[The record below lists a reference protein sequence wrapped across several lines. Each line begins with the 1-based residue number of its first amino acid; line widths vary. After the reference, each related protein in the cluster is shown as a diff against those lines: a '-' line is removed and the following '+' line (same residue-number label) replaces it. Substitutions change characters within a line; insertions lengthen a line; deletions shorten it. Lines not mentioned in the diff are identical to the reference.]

1 MLLYYGWEFRIP
13 DHLKTNENHNLFNL
27 SDHINKIFWSKLGNK
42 LKHVKSDL
50 QLFEVRVNEA
60 VDGSKHLSLMTSLH
74 VEDSEVFKTVDI
86 EVISFGLELVT
97 CSVVCIVFGHHI
109 CHFLLGD
116 IDISFFRFLSVA
128 FPIRGLHQCFQ
139 FAFSDVGTFK
149 SFSTK
154 KNTSLSMIFETFE
167 LMRDSFTYKLKTF

>member
-42 LKHVKSDL
+42 LKHDKSDL

-86 EVISFGLELVT
+86 EVISFGLELVA
-97 CSVVCIVFGHHI
+97 CSVVCIGFGHHK

-116 IDISFFRFLSVA
+116 IDISFPFFDTVPFLTVA
-128 FPIRGLHQCFQ
+128 FPIRGLHQFVH
-139 FAFSDVGTFK
+139 FAFFEVSTFVFLPTFK
-149 SFSTK
+149 RGMS
-154 KNTSLSMIFETFE
+154 N
-167 LMRDSFTYKLKTF
+167 

>member
-1 MLLYYGWEFRIP
+1 MLVMLLLYYGWEFRIP

-27 SDHINKIFWSKLGNK
+27 SDHINKILWSKLGNK
-42 LKHVKSDL
+42 LKHDKSDL

-116 IDISFFRFLSVA
+116 IDISFPFFDIVPSLSVA
-128 FPIRGLHQCFQ
+128 FPIRGLHQIVH
-139 FAFSDVGTFK
+139 FAFFEVGTFV
-149 SFSTK
+149 F
-154 KNTSLSMIFETFE
+154 LPTFKRG
-167 LMRDSFTYKLKTF
+167 MSY

>member
-1 MLLYYGWEFRIP
+1 MLLLYYGWEFRIP

-42 LKHVKSDL
+42 LKHDKSDL

-60 VDGSKHLSLMTSLH
+60 VDESKHLSLMTSLH
-74 VEDSEVFKTVDI
+74 VEDSEVFKTVDV

-116 IDISFFRFLSVA
+116 IDISFPFFDIVPSLSVA
-128 FPIRGLHQCFQ
+128 FPIRGLHQFVH
-139 FAFSDVGTFK
+139 FAFFEVSTFVFLPTFK
-149 SFSTK
+149 RGMS
-154 KNTSLSMIFETFE
+154 
-167 LMRDSFTYKLKTF
+167 Y

>member
-1 MLLYYGWEFRIP
+1 MLLLYYGWEFRIP
-13 DHLKTNENHNLFNL
+13 DRLKTNENHNLFNL
-27 SDHINKIFWSKLGNK
+27 SDHINKILWSKLGNK
-42 LKHVKSDL
+42 LKHDKSDL

-109 CHFLLGD
+109 CHFLLGH
-116 IDISFFRFLSVA
+116 IDISFPFFDIVPSLSVA
-128 FPIRGLHQCFQ
+128 FPIRGLHQIVH
-139 FAFSDVGTFK
+139 FAFFEVSTFVFLPTFK
-149 SFSTK
+149 RGMS
-154 KNTSLSMIFETFE
+154 
-167 LMRDSFTYKLKTF
+167 Y